1 MVALCIVA
9 FCLWR
14 SRPDVTIALAQRS
27 PIAVA
32 ASLDSHPQDLDTV
45 HPIRPIDPVITF
57 RNSQLDA
64 VRGTL
69 TNVQRRSLVMEIYN
83 PYSIVQV
90 SEVLSELT
98 IRSGERSIYKGKAV
112 VTSLLNTGLMAVVSV
127 VLVDEWTDLNVASG
141 DPSRVAEEAQR
152 FVDEWQDRF
161 RIGRSYQVIVSEM
174 RAFLAETSRWADQA
188 EMSHGLPRDA
198 GGRIRDDV
206 FLELAV
212 PFMKKGKD
220 YLVWI
225 EAEAGKVSAE
235 DSVAHRN
242 FAQSALHP
250 LLLRAPFVYRTFA
263 KPLGYAGDYE
273 MVNQILADPRQG
285 PNTYFQIINAMF
297 LKSAVAEAHRNR
309 ITILVDFLRRAAALA
324 VREQR
329 QVNVL
334 NVGCGPAIEIRRF
347 IETCADSERVSF
359 TLVDF
364 SQETLD
370 YTRKCIEDV
379 ARTHGKKVNVNYV
392 HESVHDLLKR
402 AVRKDSSEGQEQ
414 FDFVY
419 CAGLFDYLSDKVC
432 ARLIQYF
439 VLRSRLSGQVLV
451 TNVHSS
457 NPERNGMEHLLEW
470 HLIYRDESQIE
481 SVLPPS
487 RSQTRLYTDATGVNV
502 FAEFAVGPDSSEERS
517 FS

>member
-1 MVALCIVA
+1 MSQ
-9 FCLWR
+9 
-14 SRPDVTIALAQRS
+14 SRLRGEGTPCPQPFT
-27 PIAVA
+27 
-32 ASLDSHPQDLDTV
+32 ASRTPDTV

-57 RNSQLDA
+57 RNSQNES

-90 SEVLSELT
+90 SEVLSDLT

-127 VLVDEWTDLNVASG
+127 VLVDEWSDLNAARG
-141 DPSRVAEEAQR
+141 DLSRVAEEAQR
-152 FVDEWQDRF
+152 FVDDWQERF
-161 RIGRSYQVIVSEM
+161 RISRSYQVIISEM

-188 EMSHGLPRDA
+188 DMSNALPRGSD
-198 GGRIRDDV
+198 GSIRDDV
-206 FLELAV
+206 FHEMALPL
-212 PFMKKGKD
+212 MKKGKE

-225 EAEAGKVSAE
+225 EAEAGGVPAE

-263 KPLGYAGDYE
+263 KPMGYAGDYE
-273 MVNQILADPRQG
+273 MVNQILANPRQG
-285 PNTYFQIINAMF
+285 PNTYFQIVNTMF
-297 LKSAVAEAHRNR
+297 LQSAVAEAHRNR
-309 ITILVDFLRRAAALA
+309 IGILVDYLNRAAELA
-324 VREQR
+324 EREQR
-329 QVNVL
+329 QVNIL
-334 NVGCGPAIEIRRF
+334 NVGCGPAVEIQRF
-347 IETCADSERVSF
+347 IETHPHPERLSF

-370 YTRKCIEDV
+370 YTRKCIDNS
-379 ARTHGKKVNVNYV
+379 ARASGKTAHVKFV

-402 AVRKDSSEGQEQ
+402 AVRKDSVLGQER
-414 FDFVY
+414 FDYVY

-432 ARLIQYF
+432 TRLIQYF
-439 VLRSRLSGQVLV
+439 VLRSRPEGHVLV
-451 TNVHSS
+451 TNVHAS

-470 HLIYRDESQIE
+470 HLIYRDEAQLE
-481 SVLPPS
+481 SVLPPV
-487 RSQTRLYTDATGVNV
+487 RTETRLYTDATGVNV
-502 FAEFAVGPDSSEERS
+502 FAEFQVGNSAVDEGAVA
-517 FS
+517 